1 MLWLN
6 LNFVCKLK
14 KRIKASLVSDIK
26 PTRELN
32 IKAMDILNVGSI
44 CTCCAKFKGV
54 VFRWGVDFS
63 NVALT

>member
-1 MLWLN
+1 MLWLY
-6 LNFVCKLK
+6 LSFVCKFK
-14 KRIKASLVSDIK
+14 KGFKASLVNDIK
-26 PTRELN
+26 PTRELD